1 MKTALLVIDIQ
12 KAFFQHSPETAQSL
26 NQAIVAVN
34 AAIELFRQK
43 DLPVICIRHINKAA
57 GVTPDSDGFAVPEHL
72 NILPS
77 DAHFDKT
84 YGNAF
89 NKTALAE
96 HLRKNDVD
104 TLIICGYCAEYCVLS
119 TYRGALDLD
128 FSPILLRGAIA
139 SRAPQ
144 NIPFVENVND
154 IISLGALKHFL
165 A

>member
-1 MKTALLVIDIQ
+1 MKAALLVIDIQ
-12 KAFFQHSPETAQSL
+12 KAFFQHSPETARSL
-26 NQAIVAVN
+26 EQAIVVAN
-34 AAIELFRQK
+34 AAIGLFRQK
-43 DLPVICIRHINKAA
+43 DLPVICIRHINEAT
-57 GVTPDSDGFAVPEHL
+57 GVTPGSDGFGLPEHL

-96 HLRKNDVD
+96 HLRQKGID

-144 NIPFVENVND
+144 NIPFVENINE
-154 IISLGALKHFL
+154 IISLGALKQLL